1 MSIFGS
7 QQFKGIFV
15 SKPHNP
21 HRTQYEYE
29 PLLFKNLFENI
40 FFLKQK
46 NSISEVQELSF
57 EFQGIF
63 CWD

>member
-1 MSIFGS
+1 MNM
-7 QQFKGIFV
+7 K
-15 SKPHNP
+15 
-21 HRTQYEYE
+21 

-46 NSISEVQELSF
+46 NSISEVQELNF

-63 CWD
+63 RWD

>member
-1 MSIFGS
+1 MSIFCS
-7 QQFKGIFV
+7 QQFRGIFV
-15 SKPHNP
+15 SEPHNP
-21 HRTQYEYE
+21 HRTQYEY
-29 PLLFKNLFENI
+29 LKNI

-63 CWD
+63 RWD